1 MSTEV
6 DYIIVGSGLA
16 GICFAEQ
23 LRRRHRSFL
32 IISDESQCASEVA
45 GGLYNPLIL
54 KRFTLAYN
62 AAEQLDYAMPFY
74 EELTAFLGVEIDQ
87 KIPTLRILN
96 TASAQNA
103 WYEAR
108 DKRGYERFMKD
119 GFEVNTNEGIEAPF
133 KLAEVLETGK
143 LDTSLLRSAYKAYLK
158 NQNQLLEERF
168 VYNRLQFSE
177 VVNYGELRAKHI
189 VFAEGYG
196 IKKNPFFNY
205 LPLNGTKGE
214 LLLIRCK
221 GLDETRVI
229 KSGVF
234 IIPVGDDLYRIGAT
248 YKWKDKTSIPTEASK
263 QELVEKLQKFLKL
276 PFEVI
281 DHVAG
286 VRPTVTDRKPLV
298 GTHPGYS
305 SCHVLNGMCSRGVM
319 IGPITSEQLC
329 HHIEEKQPLPQ
340 EISIDRFR
348 ALWPLQ
354 DHRS

>member
-23 LRRRHRSFL
+23 LRRRDQSFVV
-32 IISDESQCASEVA
+32 ISDESQCASEVA

-96 TASAQNA
+96 APSEQNA

-143 LDTSLLRSAYKAYLK
+143 LDTALLRSAYKAYLK
-158 NQNQLLEERF
+158 SQNQLLEERF
-168 VYNRLQFSE
+168 EYDRLQFSE
-177 VVNYGELRAKHI
+177 GVSYGELRSKHI

-196 IKKNPFFNY
+196 LKENPFFNY

-263 QELVEKLQKFLKL
+263 QELIEKLQKFLKL

-298 GTHPGYS
+298 GTHPDYS
-305 SCHVLNGMCSRGVM
+305 NVHVLNGMGSRGVM
-319 IGPITSEQLC
+319 IGPITSEQLF

-348 ALWPLQ
+348 SLWPPQ
-354 DHRS
+354 DHN

>member
-1 MSTEV
+1 LSTEV

-23 LRRRHRSFL
+23 LRCRDRSFL
-32 IISDESQCASEVA
+32 VVSDESQCASEVA

-74 EELTAFLGVEIDQ
+74 EEIAAFLEVEIDQ

-96 TASAQNA
+96 TPSEQNA

-119 GFEVNTNEGIEAPF
+119 GFEVNTNEGIEAPY

-143 LDTSLLRSAYKAYLK
+143 LDTALLRSAYKAYLK
-158 NQNQLLEERF
+158 KQNQLLEERF
-168 VYNRLQFSE
+168 DYDRLQFGDKFT
-177 VVNYGELRAKHI
+177 YGELRAKHI

-196 IKKNPFFNY
+196 LKKNPFFNY

-214 LLLIRCK
+214 LLLIRCE

-234 IIPVGDDLYRIGAT
+234 IIPVGKYLYRVGAT
-248 YKWKDKTSIPTEASK
+248 YKWKDKTNLPTAESK
-263 QELVEKLQKFLKL
+263 QELIEKLQKFLKL

-298 GTHPGYS
+298 GTHPAYPN
-305 SCHVLNGMCSRGVM
+305 CHILNGMGSRGVM
-319 IGPITSEQLC
+319 IGPITSEQLYQ
-329 HHIEEKQPLPQ
+329 HIEAQQPLPQ
-340 EISIDRFR
+340 EISIDRFGS
-348 ALWPLQ
+348 LWPPQ
-354 DHRS
+354 DRS

>member
-1 MSTEV
+1 LATEV

-16 GICFAEQ
+16 GICLAEQ
-23 LRRRHRSFL
+23 LRRRFRSFL
-32 IISDESQCASEVA
+32 VISDESQNESEEA
-45 GGLYNPLIL
+45 GGLYNSFVL
-54 KRFTLAYN
+54 KQYTLAYID
-62 AAEQLDYAMPFY
+62 AEQLDYAMPFY

-96 TASAQNA
+96 TPSEQNA

-143 LDTSLLRSAYKAYLK
+143 LDTALLRSAYRAYLK

-168 VYNRLQFSE
+168 DYDRLQLSE
-177 VVNYGELRAKHI
+177 GVSYGELRAKHI

-196 IKKNPFFNY
+196 LKQNPLFNY

-263 QELVEKLQKFLKL
+263 QELIEKLQKFLKL

-298 GTHPGYS
+298 GTHPDYS
-305 SCHVLNGMCSRGVM
+305 NVHVLNGMGSRGVM
-319 IGPITSEQLC
+319 IGPITSEQLLQ
-329 HHIEEKQPLPQ
+329 HIEEKQSLPE

-348 ALWPLQ
+348 PLWPPQ
-354 DHRS
+354 DRN

>member
-1 MSTEV
+1 M
-6 DYIIVGSGLA
+6 
-16 GICFAEQ
+16 
-23 LRRRHRSFL
+23 
-32 IISDESQCASEVA
+32 
-45 GGLYNPLIL
+45 
-54 KRFTLAYN
+54 
-62 AAEQLDYAMPFY
+62 
-74 EELTAFLGVEIDQ
+74 GVEIDQ
-87 KIPTLRILN
+87 KIHTLRILN
-96 TASAQNA
+96 TPSEQNA

-133 KLAEVLETGK
+133 QLAEVLETGK

-168 VYNRLQFSE
+168 DYNRLQFSE
-177 VVNYGELRAKHI
+177 GVNYGELLAKHI

-196 IKKNPFFNY
+196 IKQNPFFNY

-248 YKWKDKTSIPTEASK
+248 YKWKDKTSVPTEASK
-263 QELVEKLQKFLKL
+263 QELIEKLQKFLKL

-281 DHVAG
+281 NHVAG

-298 GTHPGYS
+298 GTHPEYS
-305 SCHVLNGMCSRGVM
+305 NGHVLNGMGSRGVM
-319 IGPITSEQLC
+319 IGPITSEQLFY
-329 HHIEEKQPLPQ
+329 HIEENQPLPQ
-340 EISIDRFR
+340 EITIDRFR
-348 ALWPLQ
+348 SLWPPQ
-354 DHRS
+354 DHS